1 SDAGALGH
9 GLLHLVAQERRDLV
23 GLRRAGL
30 PLDAGVDVFRVLAVD
45 RDVQLAGA
53 LDRRGNAL
61 EPANGPHAGV
71 EGELLPERDVDR
83 TVAAADGRRERALDR
98 DPVLPDRLERVL
110 REPDRL
116 LIDLV

>member
-1 SDAGALGH
+1 
-9 GLLHLVAQERRDLV
+9 
-23 GLRRAGL
+23 
-30 PLDAGVDVFRVLAVD
+30 AGVDVFRVLAVD

-61 EPANGPHAGV
+61 EPANGPHAGREV
-71 EGELLPERDVDR
+71 ELLPERDVDR

-116 LIDLV
+116 LIDLGREVSRVDLEPLDPLLPAVGLLDRGVEDPH